1 MENKFDTRAI
11 VTVTDPEGNVLG
23 SWPIHDERLL
33 ATDADHDTSNSMG
46 AIAFNPDWYT
56 RKHRNYLKDV
66 QYKIALQLENIRRDD
81 DAKNRLRPNP

>member
-46 AIAFNPDWYT
+46 AIAFNPD
-56 RKHRNYLKDV
+56 RKHLNYLDDV
-66 QYKIALQLENIRRDD
+66 QYEVALQLENIRRADG
-81 DAKNRLRPNP
+81 